1 MASLATTYRPT
12 KFEDVVGQERVK
24 AILQNQIET
33 GEFKNAYLFTGGAG
47 TGKTTTA
54 RIIANEINNF
64 EGSPI
69 EIDGASNNGV
79 ENVRNIIDDSK
90 YKSLDSKYK
99 IYIIDECVT
108 GDTEILTD
116 TGFRRIDS
124 VKPGEKV
131 AQYTGEGNIEF
142 VVPSEL
148 IRRQY
153 EGDMYRVS
161 FRNGKKS
168 VLMSPH
174 HVQPLRMKISGKI
187 KERYIKDC
195 KFAQTN
201 EVIVSGKG
209 TGDNQSLNSHERLYI
224 AMQADGYCGKNDLW
238 EINLSIKEK
247 IERLESL
254 LKECQIDYKVYA
266 DDKTSSFRFKSNA
279 PKSKKLK
286 DYFDLDMGVDRAR
299 DFIDEILKWDGSVK
313 SGYPGYYS
321 CTDKDNVDFVAAVL
335 VLAGY
340 SGNQNIEVSDNPKHK
355 SIHSLNW
362 YYTDSRPSTACS
374 KKVEHFNGEI
384 FCVKVPSKM
393 IVLRAEGFTF
403 ISGNCHMLSTGA
415 WNAMLKVLE
424 EPPKDTIF
432 ILCTTDPQKIPAT
445 ILSRVQRF
453 DFRRIATQQIVER
466 LKWIISAEIDRILSE
481 GGPDGSITY
490 DEKALEYIAKLADG
504 GMRDSITMLDK
515 VLGYSYDVTME
526 SVIEA
531 LGAPDYSKFVELMKD
546 ILYSEHGKMLELIE
560 EFHMSGKDLKLT
572 MRNFCDFV
580 LDTCKFIATKNLSIT
595 AIPEMF
601 EGEMK
606 ALIGEADYDFF
617 LFVLDAMCKM
627 NSTIRWEPNPKPII
641 QSTLLLLTKEDD
653 EYDRTE

>member
-1 MASLATTYRPT
+1 MASLATKYRP
-12 KFEDVVGQERVK
+12 KYFEEVVGQEYIK
-24 AILQNQIET
+24 AILQSQIKT
-33 GEFKNAYLFTGGAG
+33 GEFKNAYLFVGGAG

-54 RIIANEINNF
+54 RIVANEINQHQ
-64 EGSPI
+64 GSPI

-79 ENVRNIIDDSK
+79 ENVRNIIEDCK
-90 YKSLDSKYK
+90 YKSLDSQYK

-124 VKPGEKV
+124 IKPGERV
-131 AQYTGEGNIEF
+131 AQYTEEGNIEF

-153 EGDMYRVS
+153 KGDMYRTF

-168 VLMSPH
+168 ALMSPH
-174 HVQPLRMKISGKI
+174 HVQPLRMKISGRI
-187 KERYIKDC
+187 KENYIKDC
-195 KFAQTN
+195 KFSQTN
-201 EVIVSGKG
+201 EVIVAGKG
-209 TGDNQSLNSHERLYI
+209 TGDNRILNGYERLYI

-247 IERLESL
+247 IERLEGL
-254 LKECQIDYKVYA
+254 LKECQIDYKVYS

-340 SGNQNIEVSDNPKHK
+340 SGNQDIEISDNSNHR
-355 SIHSLNW
+355 SVYSLNW
-362 YYTDSRPSTACS
+362 YYTDARPSTACS
-374 KKVEHFNGEI
+374 TEVEHFDGEI

-403 ISGNCHMLSTGA
+403 VSGNCHMLSTGA

-453 DFRRIATQQIVER
+453 DFRRIPTKQIVER
-466 LKWIISAEIDRILSE
+466 LKYILRAEDAEILNQ
-481 GGPDGSITY
+481 GGADGVLVDGCE
-490 DEKALEYIAKLADG
+490 DEALEYIAKLADG

-515 VLGYSYDVTME
+515 VLGYTSDITME
-526 SVIEA
+526 NVIEA
-531 LGAPDYSKFVELMKD
+531 LGAPDYSKFIDLLRH
-546 ILYSEHGKMLELIE
+546 ILYSDLKSMIELIE

-580 LDTCKFIATKNLSIT
+580 LDVCKYIATKNLSLT
-595 AIPEMF
+595 AVPDMF
-601 EGEMK
+601 KEEIDK
-606 ALIGEADYDFF
+606 LIGQADYDFF
-617 LFVLDAMCKM
+617 LYVLDEMSKL
-627 NSTIRWEPNPKPII
+627 NSLIKWEPNPKPII
-641 QSTLLLLTKEDD
+641 QATFLLLTKEDD
-653 EYDRTE
+653 V

>member
-99 IYIIDECVT
+99 IYIIDEC
-108 GDTEILTD
+108 
-116 TGFRRIDS
+116 
-124 VKPGEKV
+124 
-131 AQYTGEGNIEF
+131 
-142 VVPSEL
+142 
-148 IRRQY
+148 
-153 EGDMYRVS
+153 
-161 FRNGKKS
+161 
-168 VLMSPH
+168 
-174 HVQPLRMKISGKI
+174 
-187 KERYIKDC
+187 
-195 KFAQTN
+195 
-201 EVIVSGKG
+201 
-209 TGDNQSLNSHERLYI
+209 
-224 AMQADGYCGKNDLW
+224 
-238 EINLSIKEK
+238 
-247 IERLESL
+247 
-254 LKECQIDYKVYA
+254 
-266 DDKTSSFRFKSNA
+266 
-279 PKSKKLK
+279 
-286 DYFDLDMGVDRAR
+286 
-299 DFIDEILKWDGSVK
+299 
-313 SGYPGYYS
+313 
-321 CTDKDNVDFVAAVL
+321 
-335 VLAGY
+335 
-340 SGNQNIEVSDNPKHK
+340 
-355 SIHSLNW
+355 
-362 YYTDSRPSTACS
+362 
-374 KKVEHFNGEI
+374 
-384 FCVKVPSKM
+384 
-393 IVLRAEGFTF
+393 
-403 ISGNCHMLSTGA
+403 HMLSTGA

-453 DFRRIATQQIVER
+453 DFRRIATKQIVER

-515 VLGYSYDVTME
+515 VLGYSFDVTME
-526 SVIEA
+526 NVIEA

-601 EGEMK
+601 EGEIK
-606 ALIGEADYDFF
+606 ALVGEADYDFF

-627 NSTIRWEPNPKPII
+627 NSVIKWEPNPKPII